1 MSGKLLVSLLPM
13 IKIKPEAMDSAI
25 ATVEVMDC
33 AMVMNA
39 RHSSA
44 QLEVCHLFKQY
55 DINSR
60 Y

>member
-1 MSGKLLVSLLPM
+1 M

-25 ATVEVMDC
+25 ATVEAMDC